1 MFQWAGDFKK
11 NESVITI
18 VGDDYLYV
26 RGFSG
31 DFSSMINEHEN
42 WSNLILRAKYSHENA
57 LPTLS
62 LFKVDAC
69 PHSSKNDQTLIVPIP
84 SGCKSM
90 SNEISIE
97 PIYYSLSAI
106 MRDIKRSY
114 EPRLEVEAVVRLLK
128 ARRKTNVQDIQI
140 NKLLLL
146 VQNHSSEHD
155 FNLDSLCD
163 KVYMSRRKVQYIFNS
178 NGLCFREVLGRNR
191 LLNMMEL
198 ILKKPNFQLEQLALN
213 SGFSTL
219 YSANRMTKKVK
230 GVDLRTYRNIV
241 KASLSSE

>member
-1 MFQWAGDFKK
+1 MFQWASDLKK
-11 NESVITI
+11 NENIITI
-18 VGDDYLYV
+18 FGDDYLYV

-31 DFSSMINEHEN
+31 NLSSMVNELES
-42 WSNLILRAKYSHENA
+42 WSNLILRAKYSNENA

-62 LFKVDAC
+62 LFTADAC
-69 PHSSKNDQTLIVPIP
+69 PHSSKSDQTLIVPVP

-90 SNEISIE
+90 SNEVRIE

-114 EPRLEVEAVVRLLK
+114 DPRLEVEAVVRLLK
-128 ARRKTNVQDIQI
+128 ARRKTNLEDIQI

-146 VQNHSSEHD
+146 VQKHSLEHD
-155 FNLDSLCD
+155 FNLDALCE
-163 KVYMSRRKVQYIFNS
+163 KVFMSRRKVQYLFKS

-198 ILKKPNFQLEQLALN
+198 ILKKPNFQLEQLAIN

-230 GVDLRTYRNIV
+230 GVDLRTYRNMV